1 MMFNSQAFV
10 STFILV
16 GLFLMACLSAQIW
29 ALHRWWPLKTIALLV
44 TLAFLA
50 LMVSHIAYL
59 FVGA

>member
-1 MMFNSQAFV
+1 MFNLQAFV

-16 GLFLMACLSAQIW
+16 GLLLMACLSAQISV
-29 ALHRWWPLKTIALLV
+29 LHRWWPVKTVALLV

-50 LMVSHIAYL
+50 LMVAHIVYL

>member
-16 GLFLMACLSAQIW
+16 GLFLMAYLSAHL
-29 ALHRWWPLKTIALLV
+29 AVLHRWWPLKAIGLLT
-44 TLAFLA
+44 TLTFLA
-50 LMVSHIAYL
+50 LMVAHIAYL

>member
-16 GLFLMACLSAQIW
+16 GLFLMACLSAEVSVRHQ
-29 ALHRWWPLKTIALLV
+29 WWPVKVASLLMTFTI
-44 TLAFLA
+44 LA
-50 LMVSHIAYL
+50 LMVAHIAYL